1 DVAGAVEDVA
11 SARVNAVFAVAGLR
25 PFLGDQHS
33 GEVLRGGLLNL
44 VVLVHCEHAEVAGR
58 SGVATQRLPEGN
70 VVEVVDSLAAGL
82 EKRAHEIG
90 PPKRGKDIHEGFVV
104 AGGDVGFGDKH
115 GNAGR
120 ESVIAPDLQNMACK
134 VRFPVKLRP
143 LQLTFLKR
151 IVLKGNKREIAQ

>member
-1 DVAGAVEDVA
+1 GAVEDVA

-82 EKRAHEIG
+82 EKRAHQSAGKISMKDSSSQAAMLVSEINMG
-90 PPKRGKDIHEGFVV
+90 TP
-104 AGGDVGFGDKH
+104 GGSPSS
-115 GNAGR
+115 R
-120 ESVIAPDLQNMACK
+120 QTCK
-134 VRFPVKLRP
+134 IWRVRSASL
-143 LQLTFLKR
+143 
-151 IVLKGNKREIAQ
+151 